1 MGGSAHSNRRSSEYR
16 VESTRPRGRAHSN
29 KGSSEYSV
37 ESTRPRG
44 SAHSNKGSSEYRVE
58 STRPRE
64 KRERKGRTRDESFR
78 RRGGLWLTSR
88 PKTHSKPYKKEATTQ
103 K

>member
-1 MGGSAHSNRRSSEYR
+1 MGGSAHANKGSSEYS
-16 VESTRPRGRAHSN
+16 VESTRPRGSVYSN
-29 KGSSEYSV
+29 KGSSEYRV

-78 RRGGLWLTSR
+78 RRDGLWLTSR
-88 PKTHSKPYKKEATTQ
+88 PKTHSRPYKKRPQ
-103 K
+103 